1 MYADNMELPAFTRC
15 LPASCAAIDWY
26 CFTTGPTA
34 ANTQHV
40 VDGRDGQTDTRQL
53 HRPCSAHYVG
63 SAKKQAFYQ
72 NTVAITMLQLQTVPR
87 RVVNFFCRVNI
98 NLSCSIVQV
107 MQLLPNFI
115 KK

>member
-15 LPASCAAIDWY
+15 LPAVQQSI
-26 CFTTGPTA
+26 GTA
-34 ANTQHV
+34 SPPDPQQQTRSMWWT
-40 VDGRDGQTDTRQL
+40 DGTDTRQL